1 MRGAVFGLGRTVDF
15 LGDFEVRLSGAVRQA
30 SDIFP
35 VFVSWGNESALEN
48 SDVFGNAR
56 TPFFP
61 EPLGGG
67 VCGLESVSIRRER
80 FGPANYE

>member
-1 MRGAVFGLGRTVDF
+1 MVQTARFVGNFDNAQAGH
-15 LGDFEVRLSGAVRQA
+15 SGQA

-35 VFVSWGNESALEN
+35 VFVSCEIDSGLEK
-48 SDVFGNAR
+48 SRDLKHAR

-61 EPLGGG
+61 EPPGGG
-67 VCGLESVSIRRER
+67 VHGLELVSIRRER